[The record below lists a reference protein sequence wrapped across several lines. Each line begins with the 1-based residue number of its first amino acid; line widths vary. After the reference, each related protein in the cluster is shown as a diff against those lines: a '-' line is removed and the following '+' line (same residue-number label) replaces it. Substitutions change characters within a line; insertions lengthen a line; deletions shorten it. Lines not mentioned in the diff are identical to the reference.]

1 MTTATHR
8 STSGMALAGTGF
20 ARFAPWIARIVLA
33 TASVIFTAI
42 GLRYIGDPA
51 GASAKTGV
59 TLNTALAYTITRVGF
74 GAFPLALA
82 LFSFTCLIS
91 RRRIF
96 EGVRVIVVL
105 CATVI
110 GVRLYGTVADGFARE
125 SAVLFIPEIILL
137 ALSMAALLLES
148 ARKPEGEPVDV
159 R

>member
-8 STSGMALAGTGF
+8 RASGMPLAGTGF
-20 ARFAPWIARIVLA
+20 ACFGPWIARIVLA
-33 TASVIFTAI
+33 IASVIFTAI

-110 GVRLYGTVADGFARE
+110 GVRLYGTAADGFARE

-137 ALSMAALLLES
+137 ALSMVALLLES
-148 ARKPEGEPVDV
+148 VRKPDGEPANV

>member
-1 MTTATHR
+1 MTTATHGR
-8 STSGMALAGTGF
+8 TAGIPFDETGVV
-20 ARFAPWIARIVLA
+20 RFAPWIARIVL
-33 TASVIFTAI
+33 TMASVIFAAI

-59 TLNTALAYTITRVGF
+59 LLSTALAYTVTRVGF

-82 LFSFTCLIS
+82 LFSFTCLFSS
-91 RRRIF
+91 RRLF
-96 EGVRVIVVL
+96 EGVRLILVL

-125 SAVLFIPEIILL
+125 SAVLFIPEVILL
-137 ALSMAALLLES
+137 ALSMAALRLET
-148 ARKPEGEPVDV
+148 ARKRREGE